1 MGTRQA
7 EQQKPLCLLRRV
19 VAPQPLV
26 DRLEKAALPPP
37 DPVHYGV
44 EVVSLCPWPLTAD
57 ELKQDSTK
65 AVDIGLAS
73 GLASVE
79 ALGGNVANGSRDA
92 VEVLISVGG
101 ALVVD
106 GTGEAEVA
114 EPSVE
119 VGVQHDVA
127 GLEVTVDHLLVVLV
141 VEVMQR

>member
-7 EQQKPLCLLRRV
+7 EEQKPLCLLRRV

-26 DRLEKAALPPP
+26 DRFEKAALP
-37 DPVHYGV
+37 GV
-44 EVVSLCPWPLTAD
+44 EVVPLCPWPLTAD

-79 ALGGNVANGSRDA
+79 ALGGNVANGSGDA

-114 EPSVE
+114 
-119 VGVQHDVA
+119 
-127 GLEVTVDHLLVVLV
+127 
-141 VEVMQR
+141 